1 MVGGGT
7 EGVTEFSATSTPQYG
22 FRGTMLDLSRHFFGA
37 PEIKAVIDLASQYNL
52 NQLHLH
58 LSDNQGWR
66 IEIEGRPE
74 LVKLAAEND
83 VDGGKGGYLCLV
95 DYDEIQDYAELYGMT
110 LVPEIDLPGHTN
122 ALQVAYPELT
132 PDGIPRKPY
141 AGVGVGFSYVHLSSP
156 KTWEVLENIVAS
168 LAKHAY
174 LDLKPV
180 EDFPLGLPWAGLVN
194 LETAFNWDPAQAIP
208 VPGPTSPGTN
218 HVQVSER
225 RYVIG
230 VPTL

>member
-1 MVGGGT
+1 
-7 EGVTEFSATSTPQYG
+7 
-22 FRGTMLDLSRHFFGA
+22 MLDLSRHFFGA

-122 ALQVAYPELT
+122 ALQVA
-132 PDGIPRKPY
+132 
-141 AGVGVGFSYVHLSSP
+141 SP
-156 KTWEVLENIVAS
+156 
-168 LAKHAY
+168 AKHAY

-180 EDFPLGLPWAGLVN
+180 EDFPLGLTWAGLVN

-208 VPGPTSPGTN
+208 VPGPTSPSTN

-225 RYVIG
+225 RHVFG